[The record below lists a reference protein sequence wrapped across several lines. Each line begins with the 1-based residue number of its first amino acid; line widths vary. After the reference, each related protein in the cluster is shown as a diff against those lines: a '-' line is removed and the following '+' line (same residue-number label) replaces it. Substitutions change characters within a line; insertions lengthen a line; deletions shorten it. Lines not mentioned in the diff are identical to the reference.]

1 MFSPQDTK
9 IVAATCTTDY
19 GQEYNLVVTE
29 NGNLNNYEC
38 VCKGVGT
45 TTSGKTIND
54 VNCILYYLACP
65 IQAPWYLN
73 LYVFYGLYNGLE
85 NMPIEIVSSQ
95 YQGHSTIDSSKAFPL
110 FSRKNGFICT
120 VLYFKFFCQYVLIVL
135 RYRFIRDSGNSE
147 KLKTFVSSYVTT
159 IKFTIRIPYS
169 KNSTIDLIQ
178 NSWSLFET
186 VERSKWLPK
195 NVNNKLGRFV
205 SKYIK

>member
-65 IQAPWYLN
+65 IQAP
-73 LYVFYGLYNGLE
+73 
-85 NMPIEIVSSQ
+85 
-95 YQGHSTIDSSKAFPL
+95 
-110 FSRKNGFICT
+110 
-120 VLYFKFFCQYVLIVL
+120 
-135 RYRFIRDSGNSE
+135 
-147 KLKTFVSSYVTT
+147 
-159 IKFTIRIPYS
+159 
-169 KNSTIDLIQ
+169 
-178 NSWSLFET
+178 
-186 VERSKWLPK
+186 
-195 NVNNKLGRFV
+195 
-205 SKYIK
+205 